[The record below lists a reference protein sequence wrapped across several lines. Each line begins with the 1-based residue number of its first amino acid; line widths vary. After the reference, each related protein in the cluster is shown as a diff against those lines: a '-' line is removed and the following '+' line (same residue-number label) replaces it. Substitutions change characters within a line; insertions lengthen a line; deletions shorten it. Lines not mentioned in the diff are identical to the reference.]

1 MTKIP
6 GESMKEE
13 KEEGKPEVVEEP
25 RPEPAEGTQLEA
37 VEEPQLGSDKEPRPE
52 SVEGPPL
59 QTVEEPRP
67 EPAEGPDT
75 DEDREPES
83 EETEPPKPEKEGEPD
98 PELDLEDSIE
108 DGLELDRMEVK
119 PADETQEEPEEAAEE
134 VIIEPPAPKQEDAVR
149 PKVLALLVDYWI
161 WVVAFLLGMSVVS
174 AALLFVLA
182 PKEEQRDEVK
192 LGRRVH
198 VVTASLGGEHY
209 VDFNLWGPFRDAKG
223 QEALRRGMPKIRHDL
238 IFSGGR
244 PEVARAIQEHDLYF
258 LERHILEIV
267 SSATGIPVDQLD
279 LKGLSVTRY
288 SDEAEVGEEG

>member
-1 MTKIP
+1 
-6 GESMKEE
+6 MKEE

-25 RPEPAEGTQLEA
+25 RPERAEGTQLEA
-37 VEEPQLGSDKEPRPE
+37 VEEPQLESDKEPRPE
-52 SVEGPPL
+52 PVEGPPL
-59 QTVEEPRP
+59 QTVEE
-67 EPAEGPDT
+67 PDT

-119 PADETQEEPEEAAEE
+119 PAEETPQEPAEVEEA
-134 VIIEPPAPKQEDAVR
+134 VIIEPPVPAQEEAQR
-149 PKVLALLVDYWI
+149 PGGLALLADYWI
-161 WVVAFLLGMSVVS
+161 WVVALLLGLSVVS
-174 AALLFVLA
+174 AALLFVST
-182 PKEEQRDEVK
+182 PKVEQREEGK

>member
-1 MTKIP
+1 
-6 GESMKEE
+6 MKEE
-13 KEEGKPEVVEEP
+13 KEEGKPEAVEDP
-25 RPEPAEGTQLEA
+25 RPEPTEGTQLEA
-37 VEEPQLGSDKEPRPE
+37 VKEPRLESDKEP
-52 SVEGPPL
+52 PL
-59 QTVEEPRP
+59 QAVEEPR
-67 EPAEGPDT
+67 
-75 DEDREPES
+75 DREPEP
-83 EETEPPKPEKEGEPD
+83 EEAEPPKQEKEGEPD
-98 PELDLEDSIE
+98 PELDLEDSVE

-119 PADETQEEPEEAAEE
+119 PAEEVPQEPVEAEEA
-134 VIIEPPAPKQEDAVR
+134 VIIEPPEPAQEVAAR
-149 PKVLALLVDYWI
+149 PGILALLADYWI
-161 WVVAFLLGMSVVS
+161 WVVALLLGMSVVS

-209 VDFNLWGPFRDAKG
+209 VRFNLWGPFRDAKG
-223 QEALRRGMPKIRHDL
+223 QAALRRGMPKIKHDL

-244 PEVARAIQEHDLYF
+244 PEVARSILENDLYF

-267 SSATGIPVDQLD
+267 SNATGIPVEQLD

>member
-1 MTKIP
+1 
-6 GESMKEE
+6 MKEE
-13 KEEGKPEVVEEP
+13 EEGKPEAVEDP
-25 RPEPAEGTQLEA
+25 RPGPTEGTQLEA
-37 VEEPQLGSDKEPRPE
+37 VEEPRLESDKEP
-52 SVEGPPL
+52 PL
-59 QTVEEPRP
+59 QAVEEPR
-67 EPAEGPDT
+67 
-75 DEDREPES
+75 DREPEP
-83 EETEPPKPEKEGEPD
+83 EEAEPPKPEKEGEPD

-119 PADETQEEPEEAAEE
+119 PAEEMPQEPVEAEEA
-134 VIIEPPAPKQEDAVR
+134 VIIEPPEPAQEDARR
-149 PKVLALLVDYWI
+149 PGILALLADYWI

-174 AALLFVLA
+174 AALLFVSA
-182 PKEEQRDEVK
+182 PEEEREEVK

-209 VDFNLWGPFRDAKG
+209 VSFNLWGPFRDAKG
-223 QEALRRGMPKIRHDL
+223 QAALRRGMPKIKHDL

-244 PEVARAIQEHDLYF
+244 PEVARSILENDLYF

-267 SSATGIPVDQLD
+267 SNATGIPVDQLD

>member
-13 KEEGKPEVVEEP
+13 KEEGKLETVEEP
-25 RPEPAEGTQLEA
+25 PLEA
-37 VEEPQLGSDKEPRPE
+37 VEDPQLET
-52 SVEGPPL
+52 VEDPQL
-59 QTVEEPRP
+59 ETVEEPRVESEDGPPLQAAAEPFP
-67 EPAEGPDT
+67 EPVEGSDT
-75 DEDREPES
+75 DGDREPVS
-83 EETEPPKPEKEGEPD
+83 EEAEPLKPEKEGEPD
-98 PELDLEDSIE
+98 PELDLGDGVE

-119 PADETQEEPEEAAEE
+119 PEEETPPEPVEEEEE
-134 VIIEPPAPKQEDAVR
+134 VIIEPPVPLQEDAQR
-149 PKVLALLVDYWI
+149 SGILALLADYWI
-161 WVVAFLLGMSVVS
+161 WVVAFLLGLSVVS

-182 PKEEQRDEVK
+182 PKEEPRDEVK
-192 LGRRVH
+192 LGKRVH